1 MAKSMSLI
9 WRETAA
15 DNRYYASLA
24 ICQQAQDD
32 HLRWAM
38 FLEHLADELDRVPV
52 DYSAITR
59 DVALLS

>member
-9 WRETAA
+9 WREAAA

-24 ICQQAQDD
+24 ICPEAQND
-32 HLRWAM
+32 HLRWAL
-38 FLEHLADELDRVPV
+38 FLENLADTLDQVLV

-59 DVALLS
+59 EVALHP